1 MGLSAGCM
9 IRKGRDGM
17 NVYLTPGDTRF
28 SFMKFPRFLLDT
40 GLNETCQILYVLLLD
55 RARLSQKNRW
65 VDADDHVFIYYPIQ
79 SLAKDMHKSVTTI
92 KDSLKRLQEADL
104 IDRLQQK
111 APMPT
116 RIYVKIPAET
126 FSEKKNESVG
136 IPTYPR
142 SEFRP
147 VSGQKIGPTPVGFPA
162 TSKNKRI
169 RVSEKDHPTYE
180 YGGNTL

>member
-1 MGLSAGCM
+1 
-9 IRKGRDGM
+9 
-17 NVYLTPGDTRF
+17 
-28 SFMKFPRFLLDT
+28 
-40 GLNETCQILYVLLLD
+40 
-55 RARLSQKNRW
+55 
-65 VDADDHVFIYYPIQ
+65 
-79 SLAKDMHKSVTTI
+79 MHKSVTTI

-126 FSEKKNESVG
+126 FSEKKNKSVG